1 MKHHHQIGK
10 EAVHKISIH
19 TLAEM
24 LDTAKGGLNQITD
37 RAEQQWSGGVVGVSF
52 YLPRTPNKLL
62 RDIVVSLSRSA
73 ITRAK
78 L

>member
-1 MKHHHQIGK
+1 
-10 EAVHKISIH
+10 
-19 TLAEM
+19 M